1 MSRMPNGAKPAGTVL
16 SVKDI
21 NRLKLP
27 SNTSTLLFAISAAY
41 NRFPEALFVIAN
53 PVYTDGVLL
62 VEVSTAII
70 AWLRFDW
77 GVHPLMVPSNVA
89 NRKIDG
95 HPWTWNS
102 LVVDA
107 FQTMP
112 VGKPGPFAPVGESGP
127 FPAVGINT
135 LSPCATPAAL

>member
-1 MSRMPNGAKPAGTVL
+1 M
-16 SVKDI
+16 
-21 NRLKLP
+21 
-27 SNTSTLLFAISAAY
+27 
-41 NRFPEALFVIAN
+41 
-53 PVYTDGVLL
+53 
-62 VEVSTAII
+62 
-70 AWLRFDW
+70 FDW

-135 LSPCATPAAL
+135 LSPCATPAALYRVDHPELLSLTHQGEPGACTSLHPFTRRGLLCRAALIWFEFRFVS